1 MKKQTLLK
9 GSVILLT
16 SAVVAKVLGAFFKIP
31 LTNQLGGVGMGYFS
45 CAYGLFLPIYAL
57 SVTGLSAAVAG
68 TVAHHSALEDW
79 RTVRRIRRIARLLFA
94 GLGLLL
100 TMVMLAG
107 AKPFAE
113 LLAGEPDAWVCMAFM
128 APSAFFGCVTAVE
141 RGYYEGLQ
149 NMYPTGIS
157 QAVEAAAKLVFGLLC
172 SQFVL
177 EHPDW
182 AAVYFPDHYLCNNSS
197 EDRYPI
203 PYSHLS
209 YTLRPVSHG
218 RIPDGP
224 SQKSYA
230 LPAPL
235 QGTALLPLILQG
247 S

>member
-157 QAVEAAAKLVFGLLC
+157 QAVDCLL
-172 SQFVL
+172 
-177 EHPDW
+177 
-182 AAVYFPDHYLCNNSS
+182 
-197 EDRYPI
+197 
-203 PYSHLS
+203 
-209 YTLRPVSHG
+209 YTS
-218 RIPDGP
+218 P
-224 SQKSYA
+224 S
-230 LPAPL
+230 PRD
-235 QGTALLPLILQG
+235 
-247 S
+247 